1 MKTYTDYVFYSNT
14 YKGNMPE
21 DDFNKLVIRASYEV
35 QKNIFNRDIT
45 GYEDEVQLA
54 TCSVADILSKIETLE
69 NKKDTTISENKVKSE
84 SVGDYS
90 RTLESATISDIE
102 VEISSQKEKIKE
114 RYTPIIIIH
123 PILSHPSV
131 SRRGTATHV
140 PLRGRRDIRARARER
155 SVLCRKIHKWRLL
168 QIITRFLGIIH
179 LTRDSA
185 KRATGFI
192 HSLIRMLGLFL
203 NVRERMPYKP
213 E

>member
-1 MKTYTDYVFYSNT
+1 MKTYTDYVFYKDT

-21 DDFNKLVIRASYEV
+21 DDFDKLVIRASYEV

-114 RYTPIIIIH
+114 ELRKYLLCTG
-123 PILSHPSV
+123 LLY
-131 SRRGTATHV
+131 RGV
-140 PLRGRRDIRARARER
+140 
-155 SVLCRKIHKWRLL
+155 
-168 QIITRFLGIIH
+168 
-179 LTRDSA
+179 
-185 KRATGFI
+185 
-192 HSLIRMLGLFL
+192 
-203 NVRERMPYKP
+203 
-213 E
+213 